1 MKTVKICCNMCTN
14 NLIDTLNINLRQH
27 ILILYP
33 ITSKSSQT
41 PVSIP
46 FQNLFQMHVM
56 LPIIAI
62 SLPLHSDSVNNL
74 LIQLFWPVNIPD
86 TWRHC
91 CVDRGLEEEEEGIRG
106 QGEDGEE
113 EAMED
118 KEGGSVDSLDLEWE
132 GRGRRCRMRL
142 LWRGLGRR
150 RKGEMGEEKED
161 GEEKELTRRR
171 LTNLSVTKIWH
182 INYLLVFF

>member
-62 SLPLHSDSVNNL
+62 SPPPPLRLREQPAHPAVL
-74 LIQLFWPVNIPD
+74 ACQYPWHLCWQGVE
-86 TWRHC
+86 
-91 CVDRGLEEEEEGIRG
+91 EEEEEGIRG
-106 QGEDGEE
+106 QGEDEE
-113 EAMED
+113 EEEMED
-118 KEGGSVDSLDLEWE
+118 KEGRERW
-132 GRGRRCRMRL
+132 
-142 LWRGLGRR
+142 
-150 RKGEMGEEKED
+150 
-161 GEEKELTRRR
+161 
-171 LTNLSVTKIWH
+171 
-182 INYLLVFF
+182 